1 MRLTQANLRNDESI
15 LDECQRLLH
24 PLREAW
30 MSISHPGG
38 RPDA

>member
-1 MRLTQANLRNDESI
+1 MRLTQANLRNDESL
-15 LDECQRLLH
+15 LDECQRLLQ

-38 RPDA
+38 RQDA